1 MLYALDLIGTAVFAV
16 SGALAAGRKHLDW
29 IGVLVFATVTAT
41 GGGTLRDVL
50 LDRHPI
56 RWLADPAYLAVIVG
70 AAFSTILYVRWRL
83 PQGPTRRAL
92 QLADA
97 LGLALFSIGG
107 AGIAQAAG
115 LPAPAV
121 VVLGTMTGSA
131 GGVLRDVLR
140 AEVPLLLRRGD
151 LYATAAIAGIAGYL
165 GLEALGVPRTPASFV
180 GMGVVAAVRIAAI
193 LYRLQLPV
201 FRLHDEA

>member
-1 MLYALDLIGTAVFAV
+1 MLYALDLVGTAVFAV
-16 SGALAAGRKHLDW
+16 SGALAAGRKGLDL

-70 AAFSTILYVRWRL
+70 AAVATILYVRWRL

-97 LGLALFSIGG
+97 LGLALFAIGG
-107 AGIAQAAG
+107 AQVAEAHG
-115 LPAPAV
+115 LPPPAV

-140 AEVPLLLRRGD
+140 AEVPLLLRKGD
-151 LYATAAIAGIAGYL
+151 LYATAAIVGIAAYL

-180 GMGVVAAVRIAAI
+180 GMGVVATLRIAAV

-201 FRLHDEA
+201 FRVHDDG